1 MKRSP
6 FHRSAPSSIVRA
18 KDDAVELL
26 LYDEIG
32 FWGITAKEFAQALSQ
47 IDADTIHLRIN
58 SPGGDVFDGVAIHNS
73 LRQHPAQIIT
83 HIDGLAASIASV
95 IALAGDEVRIA
106 PNAFFM
112 IHNPWGVT
120 IGDADLHRKMADTLD
135 KIALGAIVSTYR
147 AKTGADVETIET
159 WMKEETWFS
168 AEQAAEAGFVDAVEE
183 ATPAE
188 ARGALPFDLSIYQ
201 HVPAGLRYT
210 PQDEDELSIG
220 ELRDLE
226 AALRDEGLSRR
237 EAAAAV
243 SGFKKWHRRDADAPS
258 TLPRDDG
265 GADPR
270 PDAAL
275 AAAQAFLADLC
286 VGAINTE
293 RFAHHGQARHV
304 DGRAH
309 AHHHRDR

>member
-1 MKRSP
+1 MMRSP
-6 FHRSAPSSIVRA
+6 FHRSPPSALVRA
-18 KDDAVELL
+18 KADAVELL

-32 FWGITAKEFAQALSQ
+32 FWGIRAKEFAEVLSG
-47 IDADTIHLRIN
+47 IEADTIHLRIN
-58 SPGGDVFDGVAIHNS
+58 SPGGDVFDGVAIYNS
-73 LRQHPAQIIT
+73 LKQHPAQIVT

-135 KIALGAIVSTYR
+135 KVALGAIVSTYR

-159 WMKEETWFS
+159 WMDEETWFA
-168 AEQAAEAGFVDAVEE
+168 AEQAAEVGFVDAVED

-188 ARGALPFDLSIYQ
+188 ARGTLPFDLSIYQ
-201 HVPAGLRYT
+201 HVPSGLHYAPRDD
-210 PQDEDELSIG
+210 DEVSVDA
-220 ELRDLE
+220 LRDLE
-226 AALRDEGLSRR
+226 ATLRDEGLSRR

-258 TLPRDDG
+258 TPPRDAG
-265 GADPR
+265 GAAD
-270 PDAAL
+270 AL
-275 AAAQAFLADLC
+275 AAVQAITANLTKSAL
-286 VGAINTE
+286 
-293 RFAHHGQARHV
+293 HGTRW
-304 DGRAH
+304 DNG
-309 AHHHRDR
+309 